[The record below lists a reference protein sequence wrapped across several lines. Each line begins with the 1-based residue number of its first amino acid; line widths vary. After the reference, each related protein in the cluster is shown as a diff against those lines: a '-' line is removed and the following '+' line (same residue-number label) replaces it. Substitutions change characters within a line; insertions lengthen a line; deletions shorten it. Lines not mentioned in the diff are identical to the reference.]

1 MPVII
6 NLREVF
12 ATDSQVEVSAKVNFN
27 FNQLLELGLGQVGPV
42 GPQGPTGAAGPV
54 GPIGPQG
61 PEGTVIFSNSSTT
74 SSTPGVVPPNGMT
87 VGDILITA
95 DKIWKKNS
103 TNWTQVSDFNQL
115 VINALGVN
123 ISPYII
129 IAPNSRVLKPRI
141 TSGLDLTNSLTT
153 TDPNYAT
160 PGLGQNYQTVL
171 YNFNELNA
179 KSVVL
184 NNTGSIVIN
193 QNSSTARSF
202 SPISGG
208 AVDLTSNEITFGAAH
223 GFSTGTYVTYSAEGG
238 SPISPL
244 SNFTGYYVIAVTGT
258 VLKLAQSYSDALAGT
273 AIDLSGFGTGSLHRL
288 ITAAPEP
295 DKVFPATAN
304 LLLYSY
310 FNGTADQA
318 KQFATTAKGYKHQLE
333 LGSLDTLTTGY
344 PGVTS
349 TAQAFVISPSF
360 ENLRFRKYRL
370 IGPGSWTGDQ
380 GSYYLR
386 SEYDLSSDGITSAS
400 SESFSPRRN
409 SEQIWKINKAET
421 LAANSRVIEMR
432 LTNSNLLAWNE
443 SSSSTLVDGIFLK
456 RGPSA
461 NDSNSYSFGLGFHP
475 TNLSQVLFDS
485 SNNITAFKYRGVQVE
500 ITRPSDE
507 LGTVI
512 TPTGIFNNTNEDFTI
527 SSQGSSKIQLTDTR
541 LLERLDFGFDENQ
554 ASVRIIPPGVPL
566 FDSGAFLSENTSG
579 NYRLTAN
586 KNVIRLG
593 KDPFRLNTAINPIA
607 DNITIENITTA
618 DLGTVIYVIVGEA
631 DPTYRIQCSYP
642 TPGISPVMQ
651 PLGQFPIVDRSYS
664 SKNIPLI
671 PNTIV
676 KFTLVQR
683 WFFYPLPIGPIA
695 WKYWYMENLDAES
708 VVHETQIS
716 SLQSRAQT
724 LENPMTDWAPL
735 TITNF
740 NASGLIEYR
749 KNIIT
754 SQVFFRGFADIFFG
768 FPSGNNIIGILP
780 NNSFPVN
787 VRPSTIVRFPVHND
801 VNTPSR
807 ISKTSVSVSPNGEV
821 RFTYEALAG
830 TPTPTVVYRF
840 FIDPVSFFTT

>member
-1 MPVII
+1 M
-6 NLREVF
+6 
-12 ATDSQVEVSAKVNFN
+12 
-27 FNQLLELGLGQVGPV
+27 
-42 GPQGPTGAAGPV
+42 
-54 GPIGPQG
+54 
-61 PEGTVIFSNSSTT
+61 
-74 SSTPGVVPPNGMT
+74 
-87 VGDILITA
+87 
-95 DKIWKKNS
+95 
-103 TNWTQVSDFNQL
+103 
-115 VINALGVN
+115 
-123 ISPYII
+123 
-129 IAPNSRVLKPRI
+129 
-141 TSGLDLTNSLTT
+141 
-153 TDPNYAT
+153 
-160 PGLGQNYQTVL
+160 
-171 YNFNELNA
+171 
-179 KSVVL
+179 
-184 NNTGSIVIN
+184 
-193 QNSSTARSF
+193 
-202 SPISGG
+202 
-208 AVDLTSNEITFGAAH
+208 
-223 GFSTGTYVTYSAEGG
+223 
-238 SPISPL
+238 
-244 SNFTGYYVIAVTGT
+244 
-258 VLKLAQSYSDALAGT
+258 AGT

-500 ITRPSDE
+500 ITRNSDE

-512 TPTGIFNNTNEDFTI
+512 TPTGIANNTNQDFTI

-554 ASVRIIPPGVPL
+554 HQLVVNFPFPFPIVTPGDL
-566 FDSGAFLSENTSG
+566 LINNGL
-579 NYRLTAN
+579 NYTLVAN

-593 KDPFRLNTAINPIA
+593 RSPIQQNNTGFNGSLFTIDRITNA
-607 DNITIENITTA
+607 DVGA
-618 DLGTVIYVIVGEA
+618 VIYVIVGETSPSY
-631 DPTYRIQCSYP
+631 DILCSYP
-642 TPGISPVMQ
+642 TPSGAVAQTGAPT
-651 PLGQFPIVDRSYS
+651 IVDRSYS
-664 SKNIPLI
+664 SKTVTLRA
-671 PNTIV
+671 NTIV

-683 WFFYPLPIGPIA
+683 WFAFGTGINTSVVA
-695 WKYWYMENLDAES
+695 WRYWYMENLDGEVANLQTTKANNNGSNLINIEDWQFNLGITTLNNPWTS
-708 VVHETQIS
+708 WITFTSTGANTSIALVPYNNLQYRLNNTTGEVVFRGS
-716 SLQSRAQT
+716 
-724 LENPMTDWAPL
+724 L
-735 TITNF
+735 TIGSGFPTNNSIVNLGTMPLLF
-740 NASGLIEYR
+740 RPDSVSATRSAG
-749 KNIIT
+749 
-754 SQVFFRGFADIFFG
+754 VFFRLPSINTPAAIFTLGIEPRLNPVTPGRVFL
-768 FPSGNNIIGILP
+768 FCSSGGTIP
-780 NNSFPVN
+780 NNTTISFDS
-787 VRPSTIVRFPVHND
+787 VR
-801 VNTPSR
+801 
-807 ISKTSVSVSPNGEV
+807 
-821 RFTYEALAG
+821 Y
-830 TPTPTVVYRF
+830 
-840 FIDPVSFFTT
+840 FTT